1 MIFKEFLQN
10 IKSAS
15 NVSSNIDAKS
25 IQVYPVGENN
35 LEGIK
40 ILIDNCFRMGNDNSN
55 VRIATIDPSL
65 WLGQFLDKH
74 WTKISYVTSVPAFNI
89 MKVEDNEIVSK
100 QYNTETKEF
109 ESDDLINDFFEKGR
123 WKTLVIFSI
132 IKHVDLVTLSS
143 SYRVRYADIT
153 EKYEE
158 RDNKIEEILK

>member
-1 MIFKEFLQN
+1 MIFKDF
-10 IKSAS
+10 IKNLNGSAQLTNTDPKTIS
-15 NVSSNIDAKS
+15 
-25 IQVYPVGENN
+25 VYPIGENN

-40 ILIDNCFRMGNDNSN
+40 ILIDNCFRMGSDNSN
-55 VRIATIDPSL
+55 VRMATIDPSL

-74 WTKISYVTSVPAFNI
+74 WNRISYVTSLPSFNI
-89 MKVEDNEIVSK
+89 MKVEDNKIVSK
-100 QYNTETKEF
+100 NYNCLTKEF

-123 WKTLVIFSI
+123 WKTFVIFSI

-158 RDNKIEEILK
+158 RDNKLEEILN